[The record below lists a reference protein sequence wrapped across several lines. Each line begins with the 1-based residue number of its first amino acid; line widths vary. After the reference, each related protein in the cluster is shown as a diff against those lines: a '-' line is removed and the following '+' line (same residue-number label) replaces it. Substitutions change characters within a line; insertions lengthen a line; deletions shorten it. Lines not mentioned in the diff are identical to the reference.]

1 MQSISKMISTQSLRK
16 PAVATALL
24 LGLAAT
30 LPGTAWAHRSWLM
43 ASSTQLEGKEPWVT
57 FDAAVSENVFDLDTN
72 AVKLEG
78 LQITGPDG
86 ASLAPENAA
95 TGKLRSSFDLKLAK
109 PGTYRVA
116 LVSEAVMASYKQGDE
131 VKRWRGSTEAF
142 AKEVPA
148 NAPELRT
155 TRMHTRLETFVT
167 YGKGNDTALK
177 PRGEGLELVALSHPS
192 ELAPGVPAKFRFVLD
207 GQPIAKLKV
216 AVVPGG
222 VRYRGVLKEQ
232 LAVTDAKGEFTV
244 TWPEAGMYWLNASYP
259 PRPEPQPGQAGP
271 GGPGGPGS
279 ANSPNGPQG
288 GPPANMPERRL
299 SYSGTLE
306 VLPQ

>member
-1 MQSISKMISTQSLRK
+1 MQSIFKMKSKKSWRQ

-24 LGLAAT
+24 LSLAAA
-30 LPGTAWAHRSWLM
+30 LPTAAWAHRSWLM

-78 LQITGPDG
+78 LTITGPDG
-86 ASLAPENAA
+86 ATLVPEN
-95 TGKLRSSFDLKLAK
+95 TTSGRLRSSFDLKLAK

-116 LVSEAVMASYKQGDE
+116 IVSEAVNASYKQGTE
-131 VKRWRGSTEAF
+131 VKRWRGTVEAF

-148 NAPELRT
+148 DAPELRS
-155 TRMHTRLETFVT
+155 TRTHTRLETFVT

-177 PRGEGLELVALSHPS
+177 PSGVGLELVALTHPS
-192 ELAPGVPAKFRFVLD
+192 ELAPGAAAKFRFVLD
-207 GQPIAKLKV
+207 GKPAARLKV

-232 LAVTDAKGEFTV
+232 LAVTDEKGEFSV

-259 PRPEPQPGQAGP
+259 PRPEPQPGQAQGQGP
-271 GGPGGPGS
+271 GQGSTGGGM
-279 ANSPNGPQG
+279 
-288 GPPANMPERRL
+288 PADMPARRL